1 MITGWLLFESCF
13 PCLQYLL
20 PFDSR
25 ISKILETVRLSLI
38 LIDLSKANANK
49 MHHNPDNKWFTYQL
63 ERLYFIS
70 LQPWFLPLNTE
81 TFQTTLYKHK
91 ALYLVPMLLMALNDG
106 CFCDLYIT
114 ATWNLNT
121 RKFIEHLWFLWWFAL
136 NSTLSRNELNL
147 FNFLTTLNMF
157 LSKPWG
163 KVTV

>member
-1 MITGWLLFESCF
+1 MIAVWILFSLSPVFAALWLQDL
-13 PCLQYLL
+13 
-20 PFDSR
+20 
-25 ISKILETVRLSLI
+25 KILETVRLSLI

-70 LQPWFLPLNTE
+70 LQPWFLPPNSG

-121 RKFIEHLWFLWWFAL
+121 IKFIEHLRFLRWFVLR
-136 NSTLSRNELNL
+136 STLSRNELNL
-147 FNFLTTLNMF
+147 FNFLTARNMF
-157 LSKPWG
+157 VSKSWG